1 MSVPDPVEYTAKIGA
16 VLDTVRRLLDSGSR
30 ADLAPLARR
39 AVDDI
44 VGMLEQHG
52 DLAADL
58 EERLDQAV
66 ALYAR
71 ACAARP
77 PEAGQLADWVLEAAF
92 SGRAVAVADFAA
104 ALGEAGL
111 ARMKSIVDE
120 VLRVKQSE
128 KVEIAQRLQEE
139 IAEASGD
146 VDGLVAILAA
156 KPPRVDVSL
165 KIVRV
170 LRAAGRHSEAIAYA
184 ARVLTPQR
192 AGTRRL
198 AEARL
203 PAEKPR
209 AEARLRAEK
218 LPAEKPQQAEKTQR
232 KEAPQQAAA
241 PQKEDSIPEYR
252 ERIEQLI
259 AQKEAAAYR
268 EAAQCLKKLRTLH
281 KQAGTAEEFT
291 GYVAELVNV
300 HRRKTRLLAEIRA
313 ARIALPKS

>member
-52 DLAADL
+52 DLAGEL
-58 EERLDQAV
+58 QERLDEAV

-77 PEAGQLADWVLEAAF
+77 PDPEQLADWVLEAAF
-92 SGRAVAVADFAA
+92 SGRAIAVADFAA
-104 ALGEAGL
+104 ALGEPGL
-111 ARMKSIVDE
+111 NRMKSIVDKA
-120 VLRVKQSE
+120 LTGPRR
-128 KVEIAQRLQEE
+128 EIAERLQEE

-146 VDGLVAILAA
+146 VDGLVAILSG

-184 ARVLTPQR
+184 ARALTPQR
-192 AGTRRL
+192 T
-198 AEARL
+198 E
-203 PAEKPR
+203 E
-209 AEARLRAEK
+209 E
-218 LPAEKPQQAEKTQR
+218 
-232 KEAPQQAAA
+232 
-241 PQKEDSIPEYR
+241 SIPEYR
-252 ERIEQLI
+252 ERVEQLI
-259 AQKEAAAYR
+259 AQKEASAYR
-268 EAAQCLKKLRTLH
+268 EAAQCLKKLRALH
-281 KQAGTAEEFT
+281 RKAGTAEEFT

-300 HRRKTRLLAEIRA
+300 HRRKTRLLAEIRS
-313 ARIALPKS
+313 ARIALPKG

>member
-16 VLDTVRRLLDSGSR
+16 VLDTVRRLLDAGSR

-58 EERLDQAV
+58 EVRLDQAV

-77 PEAGQLADWVLEAAF
+77 PDPEQLADWVLEAAF

-104 ALGEAGL
+104 ALGDAGL

-120 VLRVKQSE
+120 VLRGKPIEE
-128 KVEIAQRLQEE
+128 KLAIAERLQEE

-192 AGTRRL
+192 TG
-198 AEARL
+198 
-203 PAEKPR
+203 KPR
-209 AEARLRAEK
+209 AAKARTA
-218 LPAEKPQQAEKTQR
+218 KPQP
-232 KEAPQQAAA
+232 KEAPR
-241 PQKEDSIPEYR
+241 KEEESIPEYR

-259 AQKEAAAYR
+259 ARKEASAYR

-300 HRRKTRLLAEIRA
+300 HRRKTRLLAEIRS
-313 ARIALPKS
+313 ARIALPKG

>member
-52 DLAADL
+52 DLAGDL
-58 EERLDQAV
+58 QVRLDQAV

-77 PEAGQLADWVLEAAF
+77 PDPEQLADWVLEAAF
-92 SGRAVAVADFAA
+92 SGRAVAVADFAG
-104 ALGEAGL
+104 ALGDAGL

-120 VLRVKQSE
+120 ILRGKSAE
-128 KVEIAQRLQEE
+128 KREIAERLQEE

-192 AGTRRL
+192 ARPR
-198 AEARL
+198 
-203 PAEKPR
+203 R
-209 AEARLRAEK
+209 AEQSQAEQLRADQSRAEK
-218 LPAEKPQQAEKTQR
+218 LQAEKPQAEKPESP
-232 KEAPQQAAA
+232 KEEP
-241 PQKEDSIPEYR
+241 SIPEYR

-281 KQAGTAEEFT
+281 KQAGTAAEFT

-300 HRRKTRLLAEIRA
+300 HRRKTRLLAEIRS
-313 ARIALPKS
+313 ARIALPKG

>member
-44 VGMLEQHG
+44 VAMLEQHG
-52 DLAADL
+52 DLTGDL
-58 EERLDQAV
+58 QVRLDQAV

-77 PEAGQLADWVLEAAF
+77 PDPEQLADWVLEAAF
-92 SGRAVAVADFAA
+92 SGRAIAVADFAT
-104 ALGEAGL
+104 ALGNAGL

-120 VLRVKQSE
+120 LLRGKSE
-128 KVEIAQRLQEE
+128 DKLAVAERLQEE

-192 AGTRRL
+192 
-198 AEARL
+198 
-203 PAEKPR
+203 PEKPQR
-209 AEARLRAEK
+209 
-218 LPAEKPQQAEKTQR
+218 AEKPQRPDKPE
-232 KEAPQQAAA
+232 
-241 PQKEDSIPEYR
+241 QKEEESISEYR

-259 AQKEAAAYR
+259 ARKEASAYR

-300 HRRKTRLLAEIRA
+300 HRRKTRLLAELRS
-313 ARIALPKS
+313 ARIALPKG

>member
-52 DLAADL
+52 ALAADL
-58 EERLDQAV
+58 EVRLDQAV

-77 PEAGQLADWVLEAAF
+77 PDPELLADWVLEAAF

-104 ALGEAGL
+104 ALGDAGL

-120 VLRVKQSE
+120 VLRGKQPE

-192 AGTRRL
+192 A
-198 AEARL
+198 
-203 PAEKPR
+203 EKPR
-209 AEARLRAEK
+209 AE
-218 LPAEKPQQAEKTQR
+218 KPQR
-232 KEAPQQAAA
+232 KEAPQAEA
-241 PQKEDSIPEYR
+241 PPKEEESIPEYR

-259 AQKEAAAYR
+259 AQKEAGAYR
-268 EAAQCLKKLRTLH
+268 EAAQCLKKLRALH

-300 HRRKTRLLAEIRA
+300 HRRKTRLLAEIRS
-313 ARIALPKS
+313 ARIALPKG

>member
-52 DLAADL
+52 DLAGDL
-58 EERLDQAV
+58 QVRLDQAV

-77 PEAGQLADWVLEAAF
+77 PDPEQLADWVLEAAF

-104 ALGEAGL
+104 ALGDAGL

-120 VLRVKQSE
+120 IANEPGE
-128 KVEIAQRLQEE
+128 KHEIAQRLREE

-192 AGTRRL
+192 T
-198 AEARL
+198 
-203 PAEKPR
+203 EKPR
-209 AEARLRAEK
+209 AVKPPRAEK
-218 LPAEKPQQAEKTQR
+218 PPQAEKSRQAEKPPKAEKPQRKETPQQ
-232 KEAPQQAAA
+232 KEAP
-241 PQKEDSIPEYR
+241 PKEEHSIPEYR

-259 AQKEAAAYR
+259 AQKEASAYQ

-300 HRRKTRLLAEIRA
+300 HRRKTRLLAEIRS
-313 ARIALPKS
+313 ARIALPKG

>member
-16 VLDTVRRLLDSGSR
+16 VLDTVRRLLDAGSR

-58 EERLDQAV
+58 EVRLDQAV

-77 PEAGQLADWVLEAAF
+77 PDPEQLADWVLEAAF

-104 ALGEAGL
+104 ALGDAGL

-120 VLRVKQSE
+120 VLRGKPIEE
-128 KVEIAQRLQEE
+128 KLAIAERLQEE

-156 KPPRVDVSL
+156 KPPRVDVSV

-192 AGTRRL
+192 TG
-198 AEARL
+198 
-203 PAEKPR
+203 KPR
-209 AEARLRAEK
+209 AAKPRTA
-218 LPAEKPQQAEKTQR
+218 KPQP
-232 KEAPQQAAA
+232 KEAP
-241 PQKEDSIPEYR
+241 PKEEESISEYR
-252 ERIEQLI
+252 ERIEELI
-259 AQKEAAAYR
+259 AQKEASAYR

-300 HRRKTRLLAEIRA
+300 HRRKTRLLAEIRS
-313 ARIALPKS
+313 ARIALPKG

>member
-52 DLAADL
+52 ALAADL
-58 EERLDQAV
+58 EVRLDQAV

-77 PEAGQLADWVLEAAF
+77 PDPEQLADWVLEAAF
-92 SGRAVAVADFAA
+92 SGRAGAVADFAA
-104 ALGEAGL
+104 ALGDAGL

-120 VLRVKQSE
+120 VLRGKQAE
-128 KVEIAQRLQEE
+128 KREIAERLQEE

-192 AGTRRL
+192 KET
-198 AEARL
+198 
-203 PAEKPR
+203 PR
-209 AEARLRAEK
+209 
-218 LPAEKPQQAEKTQR
+218 Q
-232 KEAPQQAAA
+232 KEAPRQKEV
-241 PQKEDSIPEYR
+241 PQKEEESIPEYR

-259 AQKEAAAYR
+259 AQKEAGAYR

-300 HRRKTRLLAEIRA
+300 HRRKTRLLAEIRS
-313 ARIALPKS
+313 ARIALPKG

>member
-52 DLAADL
+52 DLASEL
-58 EERLDQAV
+58 QERLDQAV

-77 PEAGQLADWVLEAAF
+77 PDPEQLADWVLEAAF
-92 SGRAVAVADFAA
+92 SGRAVAVADFSA

-120 VLRVKQSE
+120 VASGPGE
-128 KVEIAQRLQEE
+128 KLEIAQRLQEE

-184 ARVLTPQR
+184 ARALTPQR
-192 AGTRRL
+192 T
-198 AEARL
+198 EVQL
-203 PAEKPR
+203 PPR
-209 AEARLRAEK
+209 EE
-218 LPAEKPQQAEKTQR
+218 E
-232 KEAPQQAAA
+232 
-241 PQKEDSIPEYR
+241 SIPEYR

-259 AQKEAAAYR
+259 AQKEASAYR

-300 HRRKTRLLAEIRA
+300 HRRKTRLLAEIRS

>member
-58 EERLDQAV
+58 EVRLDQAV

-77 PEAGQLADWVLEAAF
+77 PDLEQLADWVLDAAF

-104 ALGEAGL
+104 ALGDAGL

-120 VLRVKQSE
+120 VLRGKPIEE
-128 KVEIAQRLQEE
+128 KLAVAERLQEE

-192 AGTRRL
+192 AGKPR
-198 AEARL
+198 AV
-203 PAEKPR
+203 KPR
-209 AEARLRAEK
+209 AEKPQRAE
-218 LPAEKPQQAEKTQR
+218 
-232 KEAPQQAAA
+232 A
-241 PQKEDSIPEYR
+241 PQKEEESIPEYR

-259 AQKEAAAYR
+259 AQKEAGAYR

-300 HRRKTRLLAEIRA
+300 HRRKTRLLAEIRS
-313 ARIALPKS
+313 ARIALPKG

>member
-16 VLDTVRRLLDSGSR
+16 VLDTVRRLLDAGSR

-52 DLAADL
+52 APAADL
-58 EERLDQAV
+58 EVRLDQAV

-77 PEAGQLADWVLEAAF
+77 PDPEQLADWVLEAAF

-120 VLRVKQSE
+120 VLRGKSAE
-128 KVEIAQRLQEE
+128 KREIAERLQEE

-192 AGTRRL
+192 KET
-198 AEARL
+198 
-203 PAEKPR
+203 PR
-209 AEARLRAEK
+209 
-218 LPAEKPQQAEKTQR
+218 R
-232 KEAPQQAAA
+232 KEAPRQKEA
-241 PQKEDSIPEYR
+241 PQKEEESIPEYR

-259 AQKEAAAYR
+259 AQKEAGAYR

-300 HRRKTRLLAEIRA
+300 HRRKTRLLAEIRS
-313 ARIALPKS
+313 ARIALPKG

>member
-52 DLAADL
+52 DLDVEL
-58 EERLDQAV
+58 QERLDQAV

-77 PEAGQLADWVLEAAF
+77 PDPEQLADWVLEAAF

-104 ALGEAGL
+104 ALGESGL
-111 ARMKSIVDE
+111 ARMKSIVDDL
-120 VLRVKQSE
+120 VRDDGPQR
-128 KVEIAQRLQEE
+128 EIAERLREE

-146 VDGLVAILAA
+146 VDGLVAILSA

-184 ARVLTPQR
+184 ARALTPQR
-192 AGTRRL
+192 T
-198 AEARL
+198 E
-203 PAEKPR
+203 E
-209 AEARLRAEK
+209 E
-218 LPAEKPQQAEKTQR
+218 
-232 KEAPQQAAA
+232 
-241 PQKEDSIPEYR
+241 SIPEYR
-252 ERIEQLI
+252 ERVEQLI
-259 AQKEAAAYR
+259 AQKEASAYR
-268 EAAQCLKKLRTLH
+268 EAAQCLKKLRALH
-281 KQAGTAEEFT
+281 KKAGTAEEFT

-300 HRRKTRLLAEIRA
+300 HRRKTRLLAEIRS
-313 ARIALPKS
+313 ARIALPKG

>member
-1 MSVPDPVEYTAKIGA
+1 MSVPDPVEYTAKMGA

-52 DLAADL
+52 ALAADL
-58 EERLDQAV
+58 EVRLDQAV

-77 PEAGQLADWVLEAAF
+77 PDPEQLADWVLEAAF
-92 SGRAVAVADFAA
+92 NGRAVAVADFAA
-104 ALGEAGL
+104 ALGDAGL

-120 VLRVKQSE
+120 VLRGKQAE
-128 KVEIAQRLQEE
+128 KREIAERLQEE

-192 AGTRRL
+192 KET
-198 AEARL
+198 
-203 PAEKPR
+203 PR
-209 AEARLRAEK
+209 
-218 LPAEKPQQAEKTQR
+218 Q
-232 KEAPQQAAA
+232 KEAPR
-241 PQKEDSIPEYR
+241 QKEVPRKEEESIPEYR

-259 AQKEAAAYR
+259 AQKEAGAYR

-300 HRRKTRLLAEIRA
+300 HRRKTRLLAEIRS
-313 ARIALPKS
+313 ARIALPKG